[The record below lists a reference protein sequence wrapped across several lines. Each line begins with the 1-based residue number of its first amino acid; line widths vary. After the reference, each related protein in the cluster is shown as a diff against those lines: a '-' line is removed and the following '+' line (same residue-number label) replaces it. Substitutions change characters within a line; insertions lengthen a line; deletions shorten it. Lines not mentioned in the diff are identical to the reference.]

1 MICLDFILVYFFNQ
15 IQSIKNPTKFVY
27 VLNKNAIKFKQ
38 KTIVTMI

>member
-1 MICLDFILVYFFNQ
+1 MIYLDFILVDFFYQ
-15 IQSIKNPTKFVY
+15 IQSIKNPTKFAF